1 MDLNFNNPEQIKQ
14 LISLLQQ
21 MLPSDDKKTKDNEEN
36 DSSFESPIR
45 TKSTRSNNN
54 KNRKNKFLDMQ
65 EKNMHKEDIA
75 IDKRLAITSPTPRNR
90 EFVPVEVRCRSCGK
104 KEKVSPAIVPDSV
117 DRYKCNNCSTTPGD

>member
-21 MLPSDDKKTKDNEEN
+21 MLPSDDNKTKDDEED

-45 TKSTRSNNN
+45 TKSTRSNN

-75 IDKRLAITSPTPRNR
+75 IDKKLATSSPTPRNR
-90 EFVPVEVRCRSCGK
+90 EFTPVEVKCRSCGK
-104 KEKVSPAIVPDSV
+104 KEKVSPAIVPDSI
-117 DRYKCNNCSTTPGD
+117 DRYKCNNCSTTAGD

>member
-21 MLPSDDKKTKDNEEN
+21 MLSSNDNKTKDDEE
-36 DSSFESPIR
+36 DFESPIK
-45 TKSTRSNNN
+45 TKSTRSSKN

-65 EKNMHKEDIA
+65 EKNMHREDIA
-75 IDKRLAITSPTPRNR
+75 IDKKLAISSPTPRSR
-90 EFVPVEVRCRSCGK
+90 EFTAIEVRCRSCGK

>member
-21 MLPSDDKKTKDNEEN
+21 MLPSDDKKSNQDDE
-36 DSSFESPIR
+36 DDSFESPIK
-45 TKSTRSNNN
+45 TKSARSGKN

-75 IDKRLAITSPTPRNR
+75 IDKKLAINSPTPRNR
-90 EFVPVEVRCRSCGK
+90 EFTPVDVRCRSCGK
-104 KEKVSPAIVPDSV
+104 TEKVSPAIVPDSV
-117 DRYKCNNCSTTPGD
+117 DRYKCNNCSTTAGG